1 MAGGGRGRAV
11 YRKLQREGTPFA
23 TGILFRNDL
32 DYPTAKVLAGKVIA
46 TEAFEPVSKE
56 TLQEAKDI
64 LRNCKKLI
72 CCRKSFGS
80 FEKENEELLNWAQ
93 ENGIE
98 VEFQDIREE

>member
-1 MAGGGRGRAV
+1 M
-11 YRKLQREGTPFA
+11 
-23 TGILFRNDL
+23 
-32 DYPTAKVLAGKVIA
+32 IA